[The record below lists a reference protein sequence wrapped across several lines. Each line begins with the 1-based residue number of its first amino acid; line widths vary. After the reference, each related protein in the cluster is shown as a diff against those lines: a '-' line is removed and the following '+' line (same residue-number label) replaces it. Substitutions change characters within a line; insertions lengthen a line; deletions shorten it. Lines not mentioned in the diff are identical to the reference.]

1 MIRRAGFGHD
11 LAPARRPPAA
21 HFCIHEPRAVLGVT
35 SARGEAPPP
44 ALRSAEA
51 AVRAPVP
58 CRRRSGSNGRWRIWR
73 WGCLVCV
80 GIAGHVRRRRHC
92 SVSSAQK
99 AVAWGRWR
107 PNPSESSSA
116 RVCWSSPIEQTGMSR
131 CLRTF
136 AAIIS
141 TGSTTGTV
149 APADGRGS
157 STMALLSRAGHSL
170 AAGRETRKERD
181 GGRGRGVAGAMQRRE
196 SASSPLAVSRTC
208 SPSGA
213 GASFRARLAR

>member
-21 HFCIHEPRAVLGVT
+21 HFCIHEPRAVLGVA

-80 GIAGHVRRRRHC
+80 GIAGHGGGTVQFRPLR
-92 SVSSAQK
+92 K
-99 AVAWGRWR
+99 PVAWARWR

-131 CLRTF
+131 CLRNF